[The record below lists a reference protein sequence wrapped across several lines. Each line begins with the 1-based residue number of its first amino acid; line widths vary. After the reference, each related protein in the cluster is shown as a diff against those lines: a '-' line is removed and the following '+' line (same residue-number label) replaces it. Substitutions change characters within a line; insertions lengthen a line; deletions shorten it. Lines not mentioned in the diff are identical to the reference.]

1 MPLLGAHM
9 SIAGGLD
16 KAVLRGSRL
25 GCNTIQI
32 FTKNTNQWKERHL
45 TGEDIDAFHEIRKR
59 LNIEPVIAHSSYLVN
74 LASPDDETYEK
85 SISAVC
91 HEVGRCEQLGIG
103 CLVMHPGSHRGA
115 GEEKGIERIV
125 RAIDRVSRDRRGT
138 GVSITLETTAG
149 QGATLGHTFRQI
161 ARIMDGVK
169 DTSNLALCLDT
180 CHAFAAGYEM
190 RDAESYEGLFGEIER
205 LIGRGHL
212 KVIHL
217 NDSKKGCGSRVD
229 RHEDIGKGMIGI
241 EPFRWIMQD
250 DRLKDIPKILETPG
264 IGNDNNR
271 DRNRE
276 TLQLLRS
283 FDCK

>member
-1 MPLLGAHM
+1 M

-16 KAVLRGSRL
+16 KAIVRGSKL
-25 GCNTIQI
+25 GCTTIQI
-32 FTKNTNQWKERHL
+32 FTKNANQWKERHL
-45 TGEDIDAFHEIRKR
+45 TGEDIDAFSEIRKR
-59 LNIEPVIAHSSYLVN
+59 LNIGPIIAHSSYLVN
-74 LASPDDETYEK
+74 LASPDAETYEK
-85 SISAVC
+85 SISAVR
-91 HEVGRCEQLGIG
+91 HEMDRCEQLGIR
-103 CLVMHPGSHRGA
+103 CLVIHPGSHRGV
-115 GEEKGIERIV
+115 GEDEGIGRIV
-125 RAIDRVSRDRRGT
+125 RAIDRVSSTRRGT

-149 QGATLGHTFRQI
+149 QGANLGRTFQQI

-169 DTSNLALCLDT
+169 NGSDLALCLDT

-190 RDAESYEGLFGEIER
+190 RDTESYEGLFREIER
-205 LIGRGHL
+205 LIGL
-212 KVIHL
+212 NYLTVIHL
-217 NDSKKGCGSRVD
+217 NDSKRGRGSRVD
-229 RHEDIGKGMIGI
+229 RHEDLGKGMIGI

-283 FDCK
+283 FACK